1 MTLPSLYLD
10 EDTQSDALIAA
21 LRSRGINLVTT
32 SEASMTKRADD
43 DQLRFAASVERV
55 IITSNIADFARLH
68 AQWLKAGLG
77 HNGIILIHQ
86 QKWGAGKLARR
97 IIRLLTDPPDKD
109 MRNRIEFISNRQA

>member
-21 LRSRGINLVTT
+21 LRSRGINLLTT
-32 SEASMTKRADD
+32 SEAGMTKRADD
-43 DQLRFAASVERV
+43 DQLRFAASVKRV

-86 QKWGAGKLARR
+86 QKWGPGELARR
-97 IIRLLTDPPDKD
+97 IIRLLADPPGKD
-109 MRNRIEFISNRQA
+109 MRNRIEFLGNG